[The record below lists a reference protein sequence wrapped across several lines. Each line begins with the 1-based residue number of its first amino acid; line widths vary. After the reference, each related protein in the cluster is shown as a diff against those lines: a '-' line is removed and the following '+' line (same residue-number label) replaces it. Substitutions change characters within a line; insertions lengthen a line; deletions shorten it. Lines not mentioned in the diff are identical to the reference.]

1 MRDKSDHKEGKNGTP
16 PERSAKAAS
25 KDIGPVLNSWA
36 YEPGTI
42 SVRKVNGLDGV
53 PKLQMRLDLGLL
65 QMELTGRPDGD
76 RPHGHES
83 LLDFYEH
90 ELADHAR
97 RNGTELGFALTG
109 EQCQSLR
116 EEAVMYYH
124 RYLSL
129 SVLEEYDGVV
139 RDTGRNLRVLDLCGK
154 YATEEQDRV
163 AMEQF
168 RPYLTMMNARAAASV
183 HLEAKRYTDAGRAVD
198 EGLEQI
204 REFYERFGQEEL
216 FDKSN
221 EARVLRRFAREVQRK
236 LPVDPL
242 ERLRRRL
249 DRAVKDERYE
259 DAAGLRD
266 EIDRRRRKHDADG
279 PPKTSADKLAQPGNA

>member
-1 MRDKSDHKEGKNGTP
+1 MRDKPEHKEGKKGPP

-25 KDIGPVLNSWA
+25 KDIAPVLKSWT

-42 SVRKVNGLDGV
+42 SVRKVSGLDGV

-83 LLDFYEH
+83 LLDYHEH

-109 EQCQSLR
+109 DQCQSLR

-129 SVLEEYDGVV
+129 SVLEEYDGVF

-154 YATEEQDRV
+154 YAADEPDRV
-163 AMEQF
+163 AMEQY
-168 RPYLTMMNARAAASV
+168 RPYLTMMNARALASV
-183 HLEAKRYTDAGRAVD
+183 HLDAKRYAEAARAVSD
-198 EGLEQI
+198 GLDQI
-204 REFYERFGQEEL
+204 RDFYERFGQEEL
-216 FDKSN
+216 FEKSN
-221 EARVLRRFAREVQRK
+221 EARILKRFAREVQRK
-236 LPVDPL
+236 LPVDPV

-259 DAAGLRD
+259 EAAKLRD
-266 EIDRRRRKHDADG
+266 EIDRRGSKTDADNA
-279 PPKTSADKLAQPGNA
+279 PVSAGQRQPGNA

>member
-1 MRDKSDHKEGKNGTP
+1 MRDKTGNKEGKKGPP
-16 PERSAKAAS
+16 PERPAKAAAS
-25 KDIGPVLNSWA
+25 KDIAGVLKSWP

-42 SVRKVNGLDGV
+42 SVRKVSGLDGV

-83 LLDFYEH
+83 LLDFHEH

-97 RNGTELGFALTG
+97 RNGTELGYQLTG

-129 SVLEEYDGVV
+129 SVLEEFEGVV
-139 RDTGRNLRVLDLCGK
+139 RDTGRNLRVLDICGK
-154 YATEEQDRV
+154 YAAEEQDRV
-163 AMEQF
+163 AMEQY
-168 RPYLTMMNARAAASV
+168 RPYLTMMNVRAAAQV
-183 HLEAKRYTDAGRAVD
+183 HLEFKRFGEAARTVND
-198 EGLEQI
+198 GLEQI

-216 FDKSN
+216 FEKSN

-236 LPVDPL
+236 SPVDPV

-259 DAAGLRD
+259 EAAKLRD
-266 EIDRRRRKHDADG
+266 EIDRRRKTDADG
-279 PPKTSADKLAQPGNA
+279 PPVSQGKLAQPGNA